1 MNRESSWKGLSKY
14 MNVII
19 HTILSS
25 FSVEK
30 ITRLSL
36 HKGAVARDFFVSVF
50 PRISS
55 SWAFS
60 LEAETMFFFCIC
72 EDIEKRTIVRSA

>member
-25 FSVEK
+25 FTVEK

-36 HKGAVARDFFVSVF
+36 LKGAVVRDIFCSVF
-50 PRISS
+50 TRISS
-55 SWAFS
+55 SWTFG
-60 LEAETMFFFCIC
+60 LKVETILF
-72 EDIEKRTIVRSA
+72 